1 MKTAS
6 STSYRVSNNFS
17 TTTRSGRV
25 SGGAGARS
33 KDEESSRIASK
44 RGSKANAEA
53 PEAMLAGTAGT
64 PAKQAKR
71 RDQKATPDSHAITK
85 AKEMATRKDGNP
97 TAGTAPITDLTGG
110 SGGTGQERAPLGR
123 DDLASAKARHFS
135 ATWRRR
141 SRLRDGKPSNSFVE
155 AAKSKDDAAPI
166 FSQRK
171 GSLRSGRRWVVEL
184 LKKLW
189 NTSWDLWMMRNYQLK
204 SGHDEEAMGL
214 LMMLDRHVLHL
225 LGQGAQHV
233 PQELLPLLRCSPHH
247 LLRRPVE
254 AKLAWID
261 KIQLGREHLLGRQA
275 PPAIRG
281 HYRRRFIVQ

>member
-1 MKTAS
+1 MNRHSIVVGLVVALRQELERSRCPTCWFWGWCDAAAILGAAEWSDEIDRTPPTQRAPSRDVRLGIDAWASLPSMVVLSLPLARACFAEDAQLRIFPARCGLITQLTNFLLFTMKTAR

-33 KDEESSRIASK
+33 KDEESSRNASK

-71 RDQKATPDSHAITK
+71 RDQKATPDSRAITK

-123 DDLASAKARHFS
+123 DDLASASKVLFGDVAEEKQ
-135 ATWRRR
+135 TQ
-141 SRLRDGKPSNSFVE
+141 GTPKSFLQYDTEEEALE
-155 AAKSKDDAAPI
+155 AAVAEVKAAEGN
-166 FSQRK
+166 Q
-171 GSLRSGRRWVVEL
+171 
-184 LKKLW
+184 
-189 NTSWDLWMMRNYQLK
+189 
-204 SGHDEEAMGL
+204 
-214 LMMLDRHVLHL
+214 
-225 LGQGAQHV
+225 
-233 PQELLPLLRCSPHH
+233 
-247 LLRRPVE
+247 
-254 AKLAWID
+254 
-261 KIQLGREHLLGRQA
+261 
-275 PPAIRG
+275 
-281 HYRRRFIVQ
+281 